1 MVGYLIS
8 TQQSTAII
16 VSQVQHD
23 GLISISNIHTHPYRK
38 PGGSVGRFD
47 STVEPNEG
55 GGRGFYGTSLAMLRR
70 LNYPCNDIRS
80 VIHFSVSHRHCTHTD
95 LIRQSTG
102 RKSERGM
109 RDSCW

>member
-16 VSQVQHD
+16 ASQVQHD

-38 PGGSVGRFD
+38 PGGSVGRLY
-47 STVEPNEG
+47 STVEPV

-80 VIHFSVSHRHCTHTD
+80 VLHFSVIDTAPTP
-95 LIRQSTG
+95 T
-102 RKSERGM
+102 
-109 RDSCW
+109 